1 MSHLPS
7 GLRASELAAF
17 DGHHQ
22 LQWLLDQEL
31 SPIRPADPN
40 CFSISLKSWGR
51 QQCERRSVALIV
63 RLTADASYQ
72 VNADALRTPV
82 NVRLHPFLQRLRQ
95 PLGVEDVAIS
105 DWSSCA
111 AVSVPRLARID
122 FPRR

>member
-1 MSHLPS
+1 MQPGEGSRVTHSTGSLGRGSIHSKPV
-7 GLRASELAAF
+7 AF
-17 DGHHQ
+17 
-22 LQWLLDQEL
+22 E
-31 SPIRPADPN
+31 
-40 CFSISLKSWGR
+40 
-51 QQCERRSVALIV
+51 V

-72 VNADALRTPV
+72 VNADALRTPI